1 MANFNRVILAGN
13 LTRDPELSYTPSNT
27 PVCKFGMAVNRSWT
41 NKQTNEKHE
50 DVMFIDCVAWS
61 RSAEVIN
68 QYCRKGK
75 PLLIEGRL
83 NLDTWTSP
91 EGQKRSKHTVVVENF
106 QFLGGPDGG
115 GQRSE
120 GGPRSEGSRRTE
132 GGPRSEDGPRSFQP
146 ADSGGEESGDDVPF

>member
-13 LTRDPELSYTPSNT
+13 LTRDPELSHTPSST
-27 PVCKFGMAVNRSWT
+27 AVCKFGIAVNRTWT

-91 EGQKRSKHTVVVENF
+91 EGQKRSKHTVVVESF

-120 GGPRSEGSRRTE
+120 SGPRSEGR
-132 GGPRSEDGPRSFQP
+132 PKSEDGPRSHQP